1 MTDFGMKVRIKL
13 LESDISMRS
22 FAKDLGI
29 SVAYL
34 SDILRGKRM
43 ATEQKKK
50 IAKVLGIPYQ
60 EEREVS

>member
-22 FAKDLGI
+22 FAKELGI

-43 ATEQKKK
+43 AKEQKKR
-50 IAKVLGIPYQ
+50 IAKTLGIPYQ
-60 EEREVS
+60 EEREAS

>member
-1 MTDFGMKVRIKL
+1 MKVRIKL

-22 FAKDLGI
+22 FAKELGI

-34 SDILRGKRM
+34 SDILRGKRI
-43 ATEQKKK
+43 AKKQKKK
-50 IAKVLGIPYQ
+50 IAKTLGIPYQ